1 MTERRGPLY
10 TGKALRPSG
19 AAIGGEGMTRSKQSH
34 SGKKG
39 PNRSQLKA
47 GRLTLDLNNH
57 RLLKGRTVSTLT
69 PKEFALLRA
78 FMSNGGE
85 VLTRKYL
92 MKEVWETDYMG
103 DTRTLDVHIC
113 WVRRKIEDDPAN
125 PQYLTTVRGVGY
137 QFRASN

>member
-1 MTERRGPLY
+1 
-10 TGKALRPSG
+10 
-19 AAIGGEGMTRSKQSH
+19 MTRGKQSH
-34 SGKKG
+34 KRKKG

-47 GRLTLDLNNH
+47 GRLTLDLKNQ
-57 RLLKGRTVSTLT
+57 RLRKGKTFSALT
-69 PKEFALLRA
+69 PKEFALLKA

-113 WVRRKIEDDPAN
+113 WIRRKIEDDPAN
-125 PQYLTTVRGVGY
+125 PEYLTTVRGVGY
-137 QFRASN
+137 QFRAA